1 MFTGIVESL
10 GTVTALKTQSVGVQL
25 SISHDDFFKNK
36 TGASIAI
43 NGVCLTVISV
53 KGKQAVFEV
62 GPETLKKS
70 NLGFLSVG
78 IKVNLEKPVS
88 ASSDFSGHFVQGHVD
103 TTAEVLKMEKSG
115 PWVDVWFS
123 LPDLIK
129 PFLVDK
135 GSVCIEG
142 VSLTIV
148 QVKKDRFSVAL
159 IPHTLTM
166 TTLALKKPGDMVNI
180 ETDMI
185 AKYAMRAYELFLK
198 AKSNR

>member
-10 GTVTALKTQSVGVQL
+10 GTVTAIKTQSVGIQL
-25 SISHDDFFKNK
+25 SISHDDFFKKTK

-53 KGKQAVFEV
+53 KGKQTVFEV

-70 NLGFLSVG
+70 NLGFLRVG
-78 IKVNLEKPVS
+78 MNVNLEKPVS

-185 AKYAMRAYELFLK
+185 AKYAMRAYELFFK
-198 AKSNR
+198 GKK

>member
-10 GTVTALKTQSVGVQL
+10 GTVTAIKTQSVGIQL
-25 SISHDDFFKNK
+25 SISHDDFFKKTK

-70 NLGFLSVG
+70 NLGFLRVG
-78 IKVNLEKPVS
+78 MNVNLEKPVS

-115 PWVDVWFS
+115 RWVDVWFS

-185 AKYAMRAYELFLK
+185 AKYAMRAYELFFK
-198 AKSNR
+198 GKK

>member
-10 GTVTALKTQSVGVQL
+10 GTVTAIKTQSVGIQL
-25 SISHDDFFKNK
+25 SISHDDFFKKTK

-43 NGVCLTVISV
+43 NGVCLTFISV

-70 NLGFLSVG
+70 NLGFLCVG
-78 IKVNLEKPVS
+78 MNVNLEKPVS

-185 AKYAMRAYELFLK
+185 AKYAMRAYELFFK
-198 AKSNR
+198 GKK

>member
-10 GTVTALKTQSVGVQL
+10 GTVTAIKTQSVGIQL
-25 SISHDDFFKNK
+25 SISHDDFFKKTK

-70 NLGFLSVG
+70 NLGFLRVG
-78 IKVNLEKPVS
+78 MNVNLEKPVS

-185 AKYAMRAYELFLK
+185 AKYAMRAYELFFK
-198 AKSNR
+198 GKK

>member
-10 GTVTALKTQSVGVQL
+10 GTVTALKTQSVGIQL
-25 SISHDDFFKNK
+25 SISHDDFFKKTK

-53 KGKQAVFEV
+53 NGKQAVFEV

-70 NLGFLSVG
+70 NLGFLRVG
-78 IKVNLEKPVS
+78 MNVNLEKPVS

-185 AKYAMRAYELFLK
+185 AKYAMRAYELFFK
-198 AKSNR
+198 GKK

>member
-10 GTVTALKTQSVGVQL
+10 GTVTALKTQSVGIQL
-25 SISHDDFFKNK
+25 SISHDDFFKKTK

-70 NLGFLSVG
+70 NLGFLRVG
-78 IKVNLEKPVS
+78 MNVNLEKPVS

-185 AKYAMRAYELFLK
+185 AKYAMRAYELFFK
-198 AKSNR
+198 GKK

>member
-10 GTVTALKTQSVGVQL
+10 GTVTAIKTQSVGIQL
-25 SISHDDFFKNK
+25 SISHDEFFKKTK

-70 NLGFLSVG
+70 NLGFLRVG
-78 IKVNLEKPVS
+78 MNVNLEKPVS

-185 AKYAMRAYELFLK
+185 AKYAMRAYELFFK
-198 AKSNR
+198 GKK

>member
-10 GTVTALKTQSVGVQL
+10 GTVTAIKTQSVGIQL
-25 SISHDDFFKNK
+25 SISHDDFFKKTK

-70 NLGFLSVG
+70 NLGFLRVG
-78 IKVNLEKPVS
+78 MKVNLEKPVS

-185 AKYAMRAYELFLK
+185 AKYAMRAYELFFK
-198 AKSNR
+198 GKK

>member
-10 GTVTALKTQSVGVQL
+10 GTVTALKTQSVGIQL
-25 SISHDDFFKNK
+25 SISHDDFFKKTK

-53 KGKQAVFEV
+53 KGKQTVFEV

-70 NLGFLSVG
+70 NLGFLRVG
-78 IKVNLEKPVS
+78 MNVNLEKPVS

-185 AKYAMRAYELFLK
+185 AKYAMRAYELFFK
-198 AKSNR
+198 GKK

>member
-25 SISHDDFFKNK
+25 SISHDDFFKKTK

-70 NLGFLSVG
+70 NLGFLRVG
-78 IKVNLEKPVS
+78 MRVNLEKPVS

-142 VSLTIV
+142 ISLTIV

-185 AKYAMRAYELFLK
+185 AKYAMRAYELFFK
-198 AKSNR
+198 GKK

>member
-25 SISHDDFFKNK
+25 SISHDDFFKKTK

-70 NLGFLSVG
+70 NLGFLCVG
-78 IKVNLEKPVS
+78 MNVNLEKPVS

-185 AKYAMRAYELFLK
+185 AKYAMRAYELFFK
-198 AKSNR
+198 GKK

>member
-10 GTVTALKTQSVGVQL
+10 GIVTALKTQSVGIQL
-25 SISHDDFFKNK
+25 SISHDDFFKKTK

-53 KGKQAVFEV
+53 KGKQAVFEA

-70 NLGFLSVG
+70 NLGFLRIG
-78 IKVNLEKPVS
+78 MNVNLEKPVS
-88 ASSDFSGHFVQGHVD
+88 ASTDFSGHFVQGHVD

-185 AKYAMRAYELFLK
+185 AKYAMRAYELFFK
-198 AKSNR
+198 GKK

>member
-10 GTVTALKTQSVGVQL
+10 GTVTALKTQSVGIQL
-25 SISHDDFFKNK
+25 SISHDDFFKK
-36 TGASIAI
+36 TKIGASIAI

-53 KGKQAVFEV
+53 KGKQAVFEA

-70 NLGFLSVG
+70 NLGFLRVG
-78 IKVNLEKPVS
+78 MNVNLEKPVS

-185 AKYAMRAYELFLK
+185 AKYAMRAYELFFK
-198 AKSNR
+198 GKK

>member
-10 GTVTALKTQSVGVQL
+10 GTVTVLKTQSVGIQL
-25 SISHDDFFKNK
+25 SISHDGFFKKTK

-43 NGVCLTVISV
+43 NGVCLTMILL
-53 KGKQAVFEV
+53 KNNQAVFEV

-70 NLGFLSVG
+70 NLGLLRVG
-78 IKVNLEKPVS
+78 MKVNLEKPVS
-88 ASSDFSGHFVQGHVD
+88 GNSDFSGHFVQGHVD
-103 TTAEVLKMEKSG
+103 TTSEVLKIEKSG
-115 PWVDVWFS
+115 PWVDIWFS
-123 LPDLIK
+123 LPDSIK

-166 TTLALKKPGDMVNI
+166 TTLALKKRGDMVNI

-185 AKYAMRAYELFLK
+185 AKYAMRAYEHFFK
-198 AKSNR
+198 GKK

>member
-25 SISHDDFFKNK
+25 SISHDDFFKKTK

-185 AKYAMRAYELFLK
+185 AKYAMRAYELFFK
-198 AKSNR
+198 GKK

>member
-10 GTVTALKTQSVGVQL
+10 GTVTALKTQSVGIQL
-25 SISHDDFFKNK
+25 SISHDDFFKKTK

-70 NLGFLSVG
+70 NLGFLRIG
-78 IKVNLEKPVS
+78 MNVNLEKPVS

-159 IPHTLTM
+159 IPYTLTM

-185 AKYAMRAYELFLK
+185 AKYAMRAYELFFK
-198 AKSNR
+198 GKK

>member
-10 GTVTALKTQSVGVQL
+10 GIVTALKTQSVGIQL
-25 SISHDDFFKNK
+25 SISHDDFFKKTK

-70 NLGFLSVG
+70 NLGFLRIG
-78 IKVNLEKPVS
+78 MNVNLEKPVS

-185 AKYAMRAYELFLK
+185 AKYAMRAYELFFK
-198 AKSNR
+198 GKK

>member
-10 GTVTALKTQSVGVQL
+10 GTVTAIKTQSVGIQL
-25 SISHDDFFKNK
+25 SISHDDFFKKTK

-70 NLGFLSVG
+70 NLGFLRVG
-78 IKVNLEKPVS
+78 MKVNFEKPVS

-185 AKYAMRAYELFLK
+185 AKYAMRAYELFFK
-198 AKSNR
+198 GKK

>member
-10 GTVTALKTQSVGVQL
+10 GTVTAIKTQSVGIQL
-25 SISHDDFFKNK
+25 SISHDDFFKKTK

-53 KGKQAVFEV
+53 KGKQAVFEA

-70 NLGFLSVG
+70 NLGFLRVG
-78 IKVNLEKPVS
+78 MNVNLEKPVS

-185 AKYAMRAYELFLK
+185 AKYAMRAYELFFK
-198 AKSNR
+198 GKK

>member
-10 GTVTALKTQSVGVQL
+10 GSVTAIKTQSVGIQL
-25 SISHDDFFKNK
+25 SISHDDFFKKTK

-70 NLGFLSVG
+70 NLGFLRVG
-78 IKVNLEKPVS
+78 MNVNLEKPVS

-185 AKYAMRAYELFLK
+185 AKYAMRAYELFFK
-198 AKSNR
+198 GKK

>member
-10 GTVTALKTQSVGVQL
+10 GIVTALKTQSVGVQL
-25 SISHDDFFKNK
+25 SISHDDFFKK
-36 TGASIAI
+36 TKIGASIAI

-70 NLGFLSVG
+70 NLGFLRLG
-78 IKVNLEKPVS
+78 MNVNLEKPVS

-115 PWVDVWFS
+115 PWIDVWFS

-166 TTLALKKPGDMVNI
+166 TTLALKMPGDMVNI

-185 AKYAMRAYELFLK
+185 AKYAMRAYDLFFK
-198 AKSNR
+198 GKK

>member
-10 GTVTALKTQSVGVQL
+10 GTVTAIKTQSVGIQL
-25 SISHDDFFKNK
+25 SISHDDFFKKTK

-43 NGVCLTVISV
+43 NGVCLTVISL

-70 NLGFLSVG
+70 NLGFLCVG
-78 IKVNLEKPVS
+78 MNVNLEKPVS

-185 AKYAMRAYELFLK
+185 AKYAMRAYELFFK
-198 AKSNR
+198 GKK

>member
-10 GTVTALKTQSVGVQL
+10 GTVTALKTQSVGIQL
-25 SISHDDFFKNK
+25 SISHDDFFKKTK

-53 KGKQAVFEV
+53 KGKQAVFEA

-70 NLGFLSVG
+70 NLGFLRVG
-78 IKVNLEKPVS
+78 MNVNLEKPVS

-159 IPHTLTM
+159 IPPTRTM

-185 AKYAMRAYELFLK
+185 AKYAMRAYELFFK
-198 AKSNR
+198 GKK

>member
-10 GTVTALKTQSVGVQL
+10 GTVTAIKTQSVGIQL
-25 SISHDDFFKNK
+25 SISHDDFFKKTK

-70 NLGFLSVG
+70 NLGFLCVG
-78 IKVNLEKPVS
+78 MNVNLEKPVS

-185 AKYAMRAYELFLK
+185 AKYAMRAYELFFK
-198 AKSNR
+198 GKK

>member
-25 SISHDDFFKNK
+25 SISHDDFFKKTK

-53 KGKQAVFEV
+53 KGKQAVFEA

-70 NLGFLSVG
+70 NLGFLRVG
-78 IKVNLEKPVS
+78 MNVNLEKPVS
-88 ASSDFSGHFVQGHVD
+88 ASSDFSGHFVQGNVD

-185 AKYAMRAYELFLK
+185 AKYAMRAYELFFK
-198 AKSNR
+198 GKK

>member
-10 GTVTALKTQSVGVQL
+10 GTVTAIKTQSVGIQL
-25 SISHDDFFKNK
+25 SISHDDFFKKTK

-53 KGKQAVFEV
+53 KGKQAVFEA

-70 NLGFLSVG
+70 NLGFLRVG
-78 IKVNLEKPVS
+78 MNVNLEKPVS

-115 PWVDVWFS
+115 RWVDVWFS

-185 AKYAMRAYELFLK
+185 AKYAMRAYELFFK
-198 AKSNR
+198 GKK

>member
-25 SISHDDFFKNK
+25 SISHDDFFKKTK

-43 NGVCLTVISV
+43 NGVCLTVISL

-70 NLGFLSVG
+70 NLGFLRVG
-78 IKVNLEKPVS
+78 MRVNLEKPVS

-142 VSLTIV
+142 ISLTIV

-185 AKYAMRAYELFLK
+185 AKYAMRAYELFFK
-198 AKSNR
+198 GKK

>member
-1 MFTGIVESL
+1 MFTGIVESV
-10 GTVTALKTQSVGVQL
+10 GIVTALKTQSVGIQL
-25 SISHDDFFKNK
+25 SISHDDFFKKTK

-70 NLGFLSVG
+70 NLGFLRIG
-78 IKVNLEKPVS
+78 MNVNLEKPVS

-185 AKYAMRAYELFLK
+185 AKYAMRAYELFFK
-198 AKSNR
+198 GKK

>member
-10 GTVTALKTQSVGVQL
+10 GTVTALKTQSVGIQL
-25 SISHDDFFKNK
+25 SISHDDFFKKTK

-70 NLGFLSVG
+70 NLGFLRVG
-78 IKVNLEKPVS
+78 MNVNLEKPVS

-166 TTLALKKPGDMVNI
+166 TTLALKKPGDMVTI

-185 AKYAMRAYELFLK
+185 AKYAMRAYELFFK
-198 AKSNR
+198 GKK

>member
-10 GTVTALKTQSVGVQL
+10 GTVTAIKTQSVGIQL
-25 SISHDDFFKNK
+25 SISHDDFFKKTK

-70 NLGFLSVG
+70 NLGFLRVG
-78 IKVNLEKPVS
+78 MNVNLEKPVS

-159 IPHTLTM
+159 IPHTLAM

-185 AKYAMRAYELFLK
+185 AKYAMRAYELFFK
-198 AKSNR
+198 GKK

>member
-10 GTVTALKTQSVGVQL
+10 GTVTALKTQSVGIQL
-25 SISHDDFFKNK
+25 SISHDDFFKKTK

-53 KGKQAVFEV
+53 KGKQAVFEA

-70 NLGFLSVG
+70 NLGFLRVG
-78 IKVNLEKPVS
+78 MNVNLEKPVS

-185 AKYAMRAYELFLK
+185 AKYAMRAYELFFK
-198 AKSNR
+198 GKK

>member
-10 GTVTALKTQSVGVQL
+10 GTVSALKTQSVGLQL
-25 SISHDDFFKNK
+25 SISHDDFFKKTK

-53 KGKQAVFEV
+53 KSKQAVFEV

-70 NLGFLSVG
+70 NLGFLCVG
-78 IKVNLEKPVS
+78 MQVNLEKPVS

-148 QVKKDRFSVAL
+148 HVKKDRFSVAL
-159 IPHTLTM
+159 IPHTLTI

-185 AKYAMRAYELFLK
+185 AKYAMRAYELFFK
-198 AKSNR
+198 GKK

>member
-10 GTVTALKTQSVGVQL
+10 GTVTALKTQSVGIQL
-25 SISHDDFFKNK
+25 SISHDDFFKKTK

-70 NLGFLSVG
+70 NLGFLRVG
-78 IKVNLEKPVS
+78 MNVNLEKPVS

-103 TTAEVLKMEKSG
+103 TIAEVLKMEKSG

-185 AKYAMRAYELFLK
+185 AKYAMRAYELFFK
-198 AKSNR
+198 GKK

>member
-10 GTVTALKTQSVGVQL
+10 GTVTALKTQSVGIQL
-25 SISHDDFFKNK
+25 SISHDDFFKKTK

-70 NLGFLSVG
+70 NLGFLCVG
-78 IKVNLEKPVS
+78 MNVNLEKPVS

-185 AKYAMRAYELFLK
+185 AKYAMRAYELFFK
-198 AKSNR
+198 GKK